1 MSALKFIPI
10 DEARAAS
17 GLRLVLSPGV
27 PAPWGLSARAVFEV
41 KRIPFVCV
49 AQMAGQDNPELQ
61 AWTGH
66 DNAPVAIYD
75 DERPRAH
82 WSEQLILAER
92 LSPEP
97 ALIPRDQDLRIE
109 MMGLAQEILGEDGLG
124 WNLRNVT
131 LAEVAKQRE
140 VAPKMGR
147 KYGSPV
153 SVPDAIMRIETI
165 LTSLTRRLA
174 AQHARGSR
182 FLIGDTLTAVDLYW
196 MSFSN
201 LIQPMD
207 AAMCE
212 MPDRYLA
219 MCRIMAPLLGVDTT
233 SLIAHRDR
241 IARDHFSLPFTH

>member
-1 MSALKFIPI
+1 MSALNFIPI
-10 DEARAAS
+10 EEARSAP

-27 PAPWGLSARAVFEV
+27 PAPWGLSARAVFEI

-49 AQMAGQDNPELQ
+49 AQMAGQDNSDLV

-66 DNAPVAIYD
+66 DNAPVAIYED
-75 DERPRAH
+75 DCPRAH

-97 ALIPRDQDLRIE
+97 ALIPRDQEQRFE

-140 VAPKMGR
+140 VPPKMGR

-153 SVPDAIMRIETI
+153 PVSEAITRIEMI
-165 LTSLTRRLA
+165 LSSMTRRLE
-174 AQHARGSR
+174 AQAARGSK
-182 FLIGDTLTAVDLYW
+182 FLVGDALSAVDLYW

-201 LIQPMD
+201 LIQPMS
-207 AAMCE
+207 AELCE
-212 MPDRYLA
+212 MPERYLGL
-219 MCRIMAPLLGVDTT
+219 CRIMAPLLNVDLTA
-233 SLIAHRDR
+233 LIAHRDR
-241 IARDHFSLPFTH
+241 IARHNFTLPFTH